1 MVSFISSSFI
11 FFAIAATTTFAQ
23 IYNPALAGYGNYG
36 INPYSNY
43 GGLNGYGI
51 NPLNS
56 YGMSP
61 YGINPAFGGAYGNPY
76 MSSINPAL
84 GSYGMYP
91 GAAINPAINS
101 GFGGYPGAIGGYLP
115 QQQGSSSNAQASS
128 SSNSGNNNNIPF
140 GK

>member
-1 MVSFISSSFI
+1 MVSSISSSFI
-11 FFAIAATTTFAQ
+11 ILAIATTTTFAQ
-23 IYNPALAGYGNYG
+23 IYNPALTGYGNYG
-36 INPYSNY
+36 SINPYSSF

-91 GAAINPAINS
+91 GAAINS